1 MFFKRSESKSSQQ
14 TPPAPVHNSMPP
26 LVSSTPS
33 GSAGTPPPL
42 SNAKTSNGA
51 QAGDAKLQPKT
62 ASQASAAFGQMV
74 GILMR
79 SPAMRKMSLGELEWM
94 IVPPIKH
101 GHFML
106 AHVRSQDGAMEP
118 IGFLVWAVVSPEVDK
133 RLSDPSK
140 PLRLAP
146 QEWKSGDIPW
156 VISGAGDEK
165 ALKGMI
171 EQLRSSV
178 FKDREV
184 KMRVAEPQHAD
195 HDKTRKLAS

>member
-14 TPPAPVHNSMPP
+14 TPPAPIHNAMPP
-26 LVSSTPS
+26 LVS
-33 GSAGTPPPL
+33 GTPPPL
-42 SNAKTSNGA
+42 ATKKSAEQVQVGEAKA
-51 QAGDAKLQPKT
+51 QPKT
-62 ASQASAAFGQMV
+62 ASSPSAAFGQMV
-74 GILMR
+74 GILMK
-79 SPAMRKMSLGELEWM
+79 SPQMRKMSLGELEWM

-101 GHFML
+101 GNYML
-106 AHVRSQDGAMEP
+106 AHVRSKEGAMEP

-195 HDKTRKLAS
+195 GDKTRKLAS